1 MIKEQAIE
9 FCQSFPLYGSVTAV
23 QDNLDKWLNGDTT
36 FSVVSYILNMLNSD
50 NLPWIDCM
58 LSVL

>member
-1 MIKEQAIE
+1 MTSEQAIE
-9 FCQSFPLYGSVTAV
+9 FCQSFPLYGPEI
-23 QDNLDKWLNGDTT
+23 QGNLDKWLNGDTT
-36 FSVVSYILNMLNSD
+36 FSAIAYILNMTNSN

>member
-1 MIKEQAIE
+1 MTSEQAIE
-9 FCQSFPLYGSVTAV
+9 FCQSFPLYGSVVAV
-23 QDNLDKWLNGDTT
+23 QGNLDKWLNGDTT
-36 FSVVSYILNMLNSD
+36 FSAIAYILNMVNSN

>member
-1 MIKEQAIE
+1 MTPEQAIE
-9 FCQSFPLYGSVTAV
+9 FCRSFPLHGSVEAV
-23 QDNLDKWLNGDTT
+23 QGNLDKWLNGDTT
-36 FSVVSYILNMLNSD
+36 FSVISYILNMLNSD

>member
-1 MIKEQAIE
+1 MTSEQAIE
-9 FCQSFPLYGSVTAV
+9 FCQSFPLYGLEI
-23 QDNLDKWLNGDTT
+23 QGNLDKWLNGDTT
-36 FSVVSYILNMLNSD
+36 FSAIAYILNMVNSN